1 MGLLIT
7 ACGDSANKST
17 VINAMDYL
25 VPNQTIAKLHKE
37 YSETTDSTILQGF
50 TTFRYTKVGDTIR
63 ETIDE
68 DGVNNY
74 TIYQKLNH
82 TIEIKDYENNILV
95 KTNSRAA
102 QYDIN
107 DVFFT
112 EVDEEEDSV
121 SCSYAEKL
129 VSFATDYKIFSD
141 VIKLTCAINSVHQ
154 FDLYMAKNMGLIYS
168 QATKDKTTY
177 KASYIGQPQVSL
189 KSLAKFH
196 TTYARS
202 VAVADKGKTVFV
214 GNTDGLV
221 ALDAS
226 NIDNLSLLSSINA
239 GNFAQITLS
248 KDENRL
254 YAIDRG
260 NFLMIDVSNRNELQI
275 ISAMPMRGADRFSLS
290 EDETIAIIQD
300 LDVTRVVDVRNQS
313 KLVTLFDL
321 KSGKSALSNDGKTL
335 FYISPDSPKDLAIY
349 DISDP
354 NDPFIRAVHRDLPY
368 SYPELLL
375 SHSGKELFV
384 SEQQN
389 ITIFN
394 VANLQNISQLSR
406 YTGGRA
412 DDMQSKLSLSDDDK
426 TLFIRAEEI
435 LQLLD
440 LSDLTNIHT
449 LAARSYDFWDIG
461 GIASANNKLFIADG
475 TNGLQIVDNTP

>member
-1 MGLLIT
+1 
-7 ACGDSANKST
+7 
-17 VINAMDYL
+17 
-25 VPNQTIAKLHKE
+25 
-37 YSETTDSTILQGF
+37 
-50 TTFRYTKVGDTIR
+50 VGDTIR

-68 DGVNNY
+68 EGVNNY
-74 TIYQKLNH
+74 TLYQRLKN
-82 TIEIKDYENNILV
+82 TIDIKDYENNILV
-95 KTNSRAA
+95 KTNNRPA

-112 EVDEEEDSV
+112 EIDDKGDRL

-141 VIKLTCAINSVHQ
+141 VIKLTCTINSVDQ

-168 QATKDKTTY
+168 QATKSETTY
-177 KASYIGQPQVSL
+177 KASYIGKPQASL

-202 VAVADKGKTVFV
+202 VAVADNGKTVFV

-226 NIDNLSLLSSINA
+226 NIDNLTLLSSINS

-254 YAIDRG
+254 YAIDSG
-260 NFLMIDVSNRNELQI
+260 HFLIIDISNRNELQI
-275 ISAMPMRGADRFSLS
+275 MNAMPMRGADRFRLS
-290 EDETIAIIQD
+290 EDETIAVIQD
-300 LDVTRVVDVRNQS
+300 FDVTRVVDLSNRS

-335 FYISPDSPKDLAIY
+335 FYISPDLPTDLAIY

-354 NDPFIRAVHRDLPY
+354 NDPFISAIHRNLPY
-368 SYPELLL
+368 NYPELLL

-394 VANLQNISQLSR
+394 VANPQNINQLSR

-412 DDMQSKLSLSDDDK
+412 DDMQSKLSLSEDDK
-426 TLFIRAEEI
+426 ILFIRSEEI

-449 LAARSYDFWDIG
+449 IAARSYDFWDIG
-461 GIASANNKLFIADG
+461 DIASANNTLFIADG
-475 TNGLQIVDNTP
+475 TNGLQIVENTP